1 MRARPDWVRYAVEKV
16 SRGASQEQSAGV
28 RGVAILDRL
37 VADGKVSPS
46 LYDDVVI
53 HARRTQSTAEE
64 AILQLGLLSEAE
76 LLKYIAN
83 LYRTRFVG
91 SERLA
96 KAGVDATLLQ
106 QVPRKLAKRLTAF
119 PILFDKASR
128 TLSVVAADVTDD
140 GVRQQM
146 QFATG
151 ARDVKV
157 YVAREAAIRGL
168 IAKHYDRD
176 NRPFELLLS
185 GASSREVGAARES
198 DPEPPGWGLVF
209 EETDGQLV
217 RRRRAQSLA
226 IEHAANDQMDESD
239 VGDDEDTGSHVAA
252 AETLIER
259 LSAPSLGA
267 DIQVE
272 PAAYLETL
280 NVLVTLIEQ
289 LNQDRGGHSMRV
301 ARVCEQV
308 GERIGLTTSQVQGI
322 LVAAYLHDV
331 GVSAVS
337 HVTAF
342 DAALDEAKRE
352 LARRIYTA
360 PLRLLDSVALP
371 ATAVEALR
379 HRFERFDGTGF
390 PERLGGK
397 SIPLGARV
405 LAVAESYIDLTH
417 GDRNAQGH
425 RVPAQEACDALDAHK
440 GTVFDPAVVD
450 WLRHIVLDSGVKT
463 NMLSEQHRVL
473 IVDPDPEETAVLEVQ
488 FVGQGYEVAIE
499 RSVEGALRRLDSE
512 KHDIV
517 VSEVKLADGRGFDLL
532 RRMRE
537 GSSAGTPLMFVTSE
551 RAQSS
556 VDRGLELGAADY
568 VVKPASAAVV
578 AAKAGR
584 AIANSQAKKPG
595 GRGVAGSLQ
604 EMALPDVIQILANG
618 RKSGRLKV
626 QSRTLRGEM
635 MFQDGSIHDARFG
648 DLTGAEAVYGI
659 LRLTEGEFELE
670 PDASEVEDVIGIPTH
685 HLLLEAMRRLD
696 EEAR

>member
-1 MRARPDWVRYAVEKV
+1 M
-16 SRGASQEQSAGV
+16 
-28 RGVAILDRL
+28 
-37 VADGKVSPS
+37 SPS
-46 LYDDVVI
+46 RYDEVII
-53 HARRTQSTAEE
+53 HAQRTQSTAEE
-64 AILQLGLLSEAE
+64 AILQLGLLSEAA

-83 LYRTRFVG
+83 LYQTRFVS
-91 SERLA
+91 SEKLA
-96 KAGVDATLLQ
+96 KAGVDPALLR

-119 PILFDKASR
+119 PILFDQAAR

-157 YVAREAAIRGL
+157 YVAREGAIRGL
-168 IAKHYDRD
+168 IAKHYDND

-185 GASSREVGAARES
+185 GVNSREVDGERES
-198 DPEPPGWGLVF
+198 DPPPGWGHEF
-209 EETDGQLV
+209 EENDGQLV
-217 RRRRAQSLA
+217 RRRRAQSL
-226 IEHAANDQMDESD
+226 EMEQAANDQ
-239 VGDDEDTGSHVAA
+239 TGGADQGGSSGEAKA
-252 AETLIER
+252 STLVER
-259 LSAPSLGA
+259 LSAPSQGDDL
-267 DIQVE
+267 DVD

-289 LNQDRGGHSMRV
+289 LQQDRGGHSMRV

-308 GERIGLTTSQVQGI
+308 GERIGLTPPQVQGI

-331 GVSAVS
+331 GVSSAS
-337 HVTAF
+337 HVTA
-342 DAALDEAKRE
+342 LDVTLDDGKRE
-352 LARRIYTA
+352 LARRVYTA

-371 ATAVEALR
+371 ETAAEVLR
-379 HRFERFDGTGF
+379 HRYERFDGNGF
-390 PERLGGK
+390 PERLSGK

-417 GDRNAQGH
+417 TSRNALDR
-425 RVPAQEACDALDAHK
+425 RVPPEEACDALDAHK
-440 GTVFDPAVVD
+440 GTAFDPAVVD
-450 WLRHIVLDSGVKT
+450 WLRHIVLDDGVKVG
-463 NMLSEQHRVL
+463 MLSERHRVL

-512 KHDIV
+512 KYDAV
-517 VSEVKLADGRGFDLL
+517 VSEVHLADGQGFDLL
-532 RRMRE
+532 SRMRQ
-537 GSSAGTPLMFVTSE
+537 GSHTAVPLMFVTSE

-556 VDRGLELGAADY
+556 VHRGLELGAADY

-584 AIANSQAKKPG
+584 TIANSQAKKPG
-595 GRGVAGSLQ
+595 GRGVSGSLQ
-604 EMALPDVIQILANG
+604 EMSLPDVIQILANG

-648 DLTGAEAVYGI
+648 DLCGAEAVYGI
-659 LRLTEGEFELE
+659 LRLTEGDFELE
-670 PDASEVEDVIGIPTH
+670 ADTTAVEDVIGIPTH

-696 EEAR
+696 EEHR